1 MDMDKILG
9 NLQDAV
15 RTLVGIIK
23 DAVAKLT
30 WFVDQFKNTI
40 KPDAEEIRDDQYNG

>member
-15 RTLVGIIK
+15 RTLVSIIK
-23 DAVAKLT
+23 DAVAKAA
-30 WFVDQFKNTI
+30 K
-40 KPDAEEIRDDQYNG
+40 